1 MSAGLDWEVDQFI
14 SNIEDRQLRENQGN
28 DKKSP
33 PRFTVDAVY
42 RAIKG
47 SNSSLARRKKGQ
59 LEDSIER
66 VLRRRKKEEQEDDE
80 DISEP
85 ISKSPKSKES
95 DGSLMNRRIVSSWNL
110 PSRQHST
117 PQETMTPSG
126 DGINGTESGA
136 LTTLAQRRS
145 DDEPQSK
152 KRKVGQKYA
161 RSPPTGLSF
170 EDLAGMDE
178 AISIFILSLAFP
190 MSNPELC
197 KRGLLKPARGILL
210 YGPPGCGKTLLANTI
225 AAETGVSYI
234 PISAPS
240 LVAGMSGESEKKIRA
255 LYDEAK
261 SIAPCIIFIDE
272 IDSIMG
278 KRDNAQREMEKRMVS
293 QMLTCLD
300 DMDSLVMEGRPVVTI
315 AATNRPDS
323 LDPALRRAGRF
334 DKEICVNIPN
344 EKARESIL
352 RTLLRKRIVSDD
364 VDLKQ
369 LAKLTPGF
377 VGADLHD
384 VVSEAGH
391 LLVKDLVSRATDQD
405 ATNMQV
411 DGDGNKEGVRQFRWV
426 VKNPLH
432 VADQSAISINMQHL
446 CKAINKVQPSA
457 KREGFTTIPDT
468 TWDQV
473 GSLKEIRQKLK
484 MSIIKPIESP
494 EIFAKLGITTPDGI
508 LLWGPPGCGKTLM
521 AMAVANEAKAN
532 FISVKGPELLNKY
545 LGESER
551 AVRQVF
557 NRARASIPCIV
568 FFDELDAL
576 SPRRDGNGADASKRV
591 VNQLL
596 TEIDGMGSRQGIYII
611 GATNRPDMIDSAMLR
626 PGRLGTHIFVDVPDA
641 DGRVDILKTR
651 IRCRLPNYPHM
662 DILEVVGRDPR
673 CEGLSGADLEHLHRV
688 AGEEAFKR
696 TETEGPESEEILI
709 WKDWDKALDKVCPSI
724 SKDDLQQFRLLN
736 KEGW

>member
-28 DKKSP
+28 DKYSP
-33 PRFTVDAVY
+33 PRFTVDYVY

-47 SNSSLARRKKGQ
+47 SHSSLARRKKGQ

-66 VLRRRKKEEQEDDE
+66 VLRRRKKEEQENDE
-80 DISEP
+80 DVSEP

-95 DGSLMNRRIVSSWNL
+95 DGSLMNRRIVNSWNL
-110 PSRQHST
+110 PSRQHNLS
-117 PQETMTPSG
+117 QEAMAPSG
-126 DGINGTESGA
+126 DGTNGTESGT
-136 LTTLAQRRS
+136 LTALAQRRS
-145 DDEPQSK
+145 DDEPQNK

-170 EDLAGMDE
+170 EDLAGMDD

-190 MSNPELC
+190 VTNPELC

-210 YGPPGCGKTLLANTI
+210 HGPPGCGKTLLANTI
-225 AAETGVSYI
+225 AAEIGISYI
-234 PISAPS
+234 PISAPT

-255 LYDEAK
+255 LYEEAK

-300 DMDSLVMEGRPVVTI
+300 DMDSLVMEGKPVVTI

-344 EKARESIL
+344 EQAREAIL
-352 RTLLRKRIVSDD
+352 RTLLRKRIISDD
-364 VDLKQ
+364 VDLKK

-405 ATNMQV
+405 ANMQV
-411 DGDGNKEGVRQFRWV
+411 DGDSRNEGIRQFRWV

-432 VADQSAISINMQHL
+432 VSDQAAISINMQHL

-473 GSLKEIRQKLK
+473 GSLKEVRQRLK

-576 SPRRDGNGADASKRV
+576 SPRRDSNGADASKRV

-596 TEIDGMGSRQGIYII
+596 TEIDGMSSRQGIYII
-611 GATNRPDMIDSAMLR
+611 GATNRPDMIDPAMLR
-626 PGRLGTHIFVDVPDA
+626 PGRLGTRIFVDVPDA

-651 IRCRLPNYPHM
+651 IRCRLPDYAHM

-696 TETEGPESEEILI
+696 NETEGPESEDMLT
-709 WKDWDKALDKVCPSI
+709 WKDWDKALDRVCPSI
-724 SKDDLQQFRLLN
+724 SKDDLQQFRVLN
-736 KEGW
+736 TEGW